1 MESAQLI
8 KAFIATVQASLHG
21 LRSIEPVLHREQ
33 DALTGKDPAALERVV
48 GEKLALLKQL
58 EHSVQA
64 RDRLQQAA
72 GHAAGIDGGST
83 LVESLSQAQLSTD
96 WQALTTLARKV
107 ADLNDHNG
115 QLANQGQRATR
126 TALGILTGRPE
137 REDTYIGL
145 RRRQAGA
152 ASYTLGRV

>member
-8 KAFIATVQASLHG
+8 KAFAATVQASLHD
-21 LRSIEPVLHREQ
+21 LRLIEPVLQREQ
-33 DALTGKDPAALERVV
+33 VILTGNDPVQLEQVV
-48 GEKLALLKQL
+48 QEKLALLKQL

-64 RDRLQQAA
+64 RDRLLKAA
-72 GHAAGIDGGST
+72 GFEPGTQGGGR
-83 LVESLSQAQLSTD
+83 LVETLRQPQLSTD
-96 WQALTTLARKV
+96 WEALTTLARTV

-115 QLANQGQRATR
+115 QLAHQGQRATR

-137 REDTYIGL
+137 REDTYSTL
-145 RRRQAGA
+145 RRKRGNA

>member
-1 MESAQLI
+1 MESGQLI

-21 LRSIEPVLHREQ
+21 LRLIEPVLRREQ
-33 DALTGKDPAALERVV
+33 KALTGKDPATLERVV
-48 GEKLALLKQL
+48 AEKLELLKQL

-83 LVESLSQAQLSTD
+83 LVESLGQRQLRID
-96 WQALTTLARKV
+96 WEALTTLAREV
-107 ADLNDHNG
+107 AELNDRNS
-115 QLANQGQRATR
+115 QLASQGQRATR
-126 TALGILTGRPE
+126 AALGILTGRPE
-137 REDTYIGL
+137 RQDTYIEL

>member
-33 DALTGKDPAALERVV
+33 TALTGKDPAVLEGVV
-48 GEKLALLKQL
+48 KEKLELLKQL

-72 GHAAGIDGGST
+72 GHAAGIDGGSA
-83 LVESLSQAQLSTD
+83 LVASLNQPQLSAD
-96 WQALTTLARKV
+96 WQALIRLARTV
-107 ADLNDHNG
+107 ADLNDHNS
-115 QLANQGQRATR
+115 QLVHQGQRATR
-126 TALGILTGRPE
+126 TALGILTGRPDQ
-137 REDTYIGL
+137 EDTYIGL
-145 RRRQAGA
+145 RRRRGGA
-152 ASYTLGRV
+152 SRYTLARA